1 MIPKQNTALT
11 GCDLHLHSSCSDGSD
26 CIPALISNVRRS
38 GICVFSVTDHDTIDA
53 CSVLRTLAPPDL
65 EWFSGVEF
73 SCQSPLQKCHILGY
87 DFQPEHPALCAAVAE
102 SSRLRRIKLD
112 VRIHHL
118 KTVHGIAL
126 TGQELDGLYAQNSV
140 GKPHIARILVE
151 RGIAPDIDS
160 AIHHYLNGCK
170 TVRDRIDAAS
180 AIRAI
185 SDAGGIP
192 VWAHPLGG
200 EGARHLT
207 EPEFYARLEELIALG
222 IRGLECHYSRYSGE
236 EIRFLRSAAQQHGLL
251 ISGGSDYHGAN
262 KTIRIGELSAD
273 GTPAYDSQ
281 LTLLA
286 ALRRR
291 KH

>member
-1 MIPKQNTALT
+1 MISQQESALT
-11 GCDLHLHSSCSDGSD
+11 SCDLHLHSSFSDGSD
-26 CIPALISNVRRS
+26 GIPELISNVRRS
-38 GICVFSVTDHDTIDA
+38 GISVFSVTDHDTIDA
-53 CSVLRTLAPPDL
+53 CAALRASAPADL
-65 EWFSGVEF
+65 EWFYGVEF

-87 DFQPEHPALCAAVAE
+87 DFQPEHPSLCAAVAE
-102 SSRLRRIKLD
+102 GSRLRRIKLD
-112 VRIHHL
+112 VRIHYL

-126 TGQELDGLYAQNSV
+126 TRQELDGLYAQNSV

-151 RGIAPDIDS
+151 RGIAPDIDT
-160 AIHHYLNGCK
+160 AIQDYLNGCK
-170 TVRDRIDAAS
+170 TGRDRIDAAT
-180 AIRAI
+180 AIYAI
-185 SDAGGIP
+185 TAAGGIP

-200 EGARHLT
+200 EGERHLT
-207 EPEFYARLEELIALG
+207 AQEFHTRLEELLTLG

-236 EIRFLRSAAQQHGLL
+236 EIRLLRSVAQHHGLL

-262 KTIRIGELSAD
+262 KTICIGELSSD
-273 GTPAYDSQ
+273 GTAAEDGQ